1 MTNIKER
8 LEKLRRLLT
17 AKKMKALFVSQP
29 DNRRYLSGFDGS
41 AGLLLITQKENFLAT
56 DSRYTE
62 QARIQ
67 APEYE
72 ILETKGELGGWLPTL
87 ADRLGLK
94 ELHFEAGHLTF
105 AAVQNLGQSLAKS
118 ASRPRLTPTD
128 DLVESL
134 RDVKEPGEI
143 ELVTRAA
150 QMCDAAFEH
159 VLGVIKAGMTEKEV
173 AWELERFLR
182 ERGSQPLPFDIIVAS
197 GPNSA
202 LPHARPTN
210 RPIGPGEPVLIDF
223 GARVDGYSS
232 DISRTLCLGQAD
244 ATYKK
249 VYGTVLA
256 AQLAA
261 INGIKA
267 GMSGQQADAVARE
280 VIKKAGYGE
289 NFGHG
294 LGHGLGLA
302 IHEEPRLGPGAELV
316 LADSMVFT
324 IEPGI
329 YLPGWGGVR
338 IEDTVVM
345 ECGRIRVLSQAGK

>member
-1 MTNIKER
+1 MTDTNER

-17 AKKMKALFVSQP
+17 EKDIAALFVSQP

-41 AGLLLITQKENFLAT
+41 TGLLLITQKDNILAT

-62 QARIQ
+62 QAGRQ
-67 APEYE
+67 ALDYE
-72 ILETKGELGGWLPTL
+72 ILEIKGDLGGWMPAL
-87 ADRLGLK
+87 ANRLGLK
-94 ELHFEAGHLTF
+94 ELHFETEHLTF

-118 ASRPRLTPTD
+118 ASGPRLTPAGG
-128 DLVESL
+128 LVESL
-134 RDVKEPGEI
+134 RAVKEPVEI
-143 ELVTRAA
+143 ELITRAA

-159 VLGVIKAGMTEKEV
+159 ILGLTMAGMTEEEV

-182 ERGSQPLPFDIIVAS
+182 ERGSQPLPFEVIVAS

-232 DISRTLCLGQAD
+232 DMSRTICLDPAD
-244 ATYKK
+244 ETYKK

-261 INGIKA
+261 INEIEA
-267 GMSGQQADAVARE
+267 GMSGRQADAVARE
-280 VIKKAGYGE
+280 TIMKAGYGE

-294 LGHGLGLA
+294 LGHGLGLG
-302 IHEEPRLGPGAELV
+302 IHEAPRLGPGAETPLT
-316 LADSMVFT
+316 DGMVFT

-345 ECGRIRVLSQAGK
+345 ECGRIKVLSQAGK

>member
-1 MTNIKER
+1 MTNINER
-8 LEKLRRLLT
+8 LEKLRRLLA
-17 AKKMKALFVSQP
+17 AKNMAALFVSQP

-41 AGLLLITQKENFLAT
+41 AGLLLITQKESILAT

-62 QARIQ
+62 QAKRQ
-67 APEYE
+67 APDYE
-72 ILETKGELGGWLPTL
+72 ILEIKGELGGWLPTL
-87 ADRLGLK
+87 ADRLGLE
-94 ELHFEAGHLTF
+94 ELHFEAEHLTF
-105 AAVQNLGQSLAKS
+105 ADAQNLEQSLADG
-118 ASRPRLTPTD
+118 ASRPRLTPAD
-128 DLVESL
+128 GLVEPL
-134 RDVKEPGEI
+134 RAVKEPGEI
-143 ELVTRAA
+143 ELITRAA

-159 VLGVIKAGMTEKEV
+159 ILGLTMAGMTEAEV

-182 ERGSQPLPFDIIVAS
+182 ERGSQPLPFDVIVAS

-223 GARVDGYSS
+223 GARIDGYSS

-244 ATYKK
+244 ETYEK

-261 INGIKA
+261 IDGIIA
-267 GMSGQQADAVARE
+267 GMSGQQADAVARD

-302 IHEEPRLGPGAELV
+302 VHETPRLGPGAETV
-316 LADSMVFT
+316 LADGMVFT

>member
-1 MTNIKER
+1 
-8 LEKLRRLLT
+8 
-17 AKKMKALFVSQP
+17 
-29 DNRRYLSGFDGS
+29 
-41 AGLLLITQKENFLAT
+41 
-56 DSRYTE
+56 
-62 QARIQ
+62 
-67 APEYE
+67 
-72 ILETKGELGGWLPTL
+72 
-87 ADRLGLK
+87 
-94 ELHFEAGHLTF
+94 
-105 AAVQNLGQSLAKS
+105 
-118 ASRPRLTPTD
+118 
-128 DLVESL
+128 VESL
-134 RDVKEPGEI
+134 RAVKEPDEI
-143 ELVTRAA
+143 ELITRAV
-150 QMCDAAFEH
+150 QMSDAAFEH
-159 VLGVIKAGMTEKEV
+159 VLGVIKIGMAEEEV

-197 GPNSA
+197 GPNAA
-202 LPHARPTN
+202 LPHATPTN
-210 RPIGPGEPVLIDF
+210 RPISPGEPVVIDF

-232 DISRTLCLGQAD
+232 DISRTLCLGPAD
-244 ATYKK
+244 ETYKK

-302 IHEEPRLGPGAELV
+302 IHEEPRLGSGAEMV
-316 LADSMVFT
+316 LADAMVFT

-329 YLPGWGGVR
+329 YFPGWGGVR

-345 ECGRIRVLSQAGK
+345 ECGRIKVLSQAGK

>member
-1 MTNIKER
+1 MTDLSER
-8 LEKLRRLLT
+8 LDRLRRLL
-17 AKKMKALFVSQP
+17 AGKKMEALFVSQP

-41 AGLLLITQKENFLAT
+41 AGLLLITQREYILAT
-56 DSRYTE
+56 DSRYTG
-62 QARIQ
+62 QAGRQ
-67 APEYE
+67 APDYE
-72 ILETKGELGGWLPTL
+72 ILEMKGDLGGWLPAL
-87 ADRLGLK
+87 AERLGLK
-94 ELHFEAGHLTF
+94 ELHFEAEHLTF

-118 ASRPRLTPTD
+118 VSRPRLTPAD
-128 DLVESL
+128 GLVESL
-134 RDVKEPGEI
+134 RTVKEPAEI
-143 ELVTRAA
+143 ELITRAA

-159 VLGVIKAGMTEKEV
+159 LLGVIKAGMTEEEV

-182 ERGSQPLPFDIIVAS
+182 EMGSQPLPFDVIVAS

-232 DISRTLCLGQAD
+232 DISRTICLGPAD
-244 ATYKK
+244 GTYKK

-267 GMSGQQADAVARE
+267 GVSGQQADAVARE
-280 VIKKAGYGE
+280 VIIKAGYGD

-302 IHEEPRLGPGAELV
+302 IHEAPRLGPSAETV
-316 LADSMVFT
+316 LTDGKVFT